1 MSFKQKV
8 LKELHEIWIVT
19 SYFFI
24 CFLVILTL
32 KKLLL
37 AEYQIK
43 IMVLHTALIAAL
55 ITAKVVILLDKTPFG
70 SLFDSQR
77 LIFRVLWRTVAYT
90 AIVFI
95 VTLAEHLFEY
105 YQEQSQLSLALQELW
120 QGRDLYHFLALNI
133 SVGLS
138 LLLYNFY
145 IAIDQSLG
153 RGALKRALLSR

>member
-55 ITAKVVILLDKTPFG
+55 DRKSVV
-70 SLFDSQR
+70 
-77 LIFRVLWRTVAYT
+77 
-90 AIVFI
+90 
-95 VTLAEHLFEY
+95 
-105 YQEQSQLSLALQELW
+105 
-120 QGRDLYHFLALNI
+120 
-133 SVGLS
+133 
-138 LLLYNFY
+138 
-145 IAIDQSLG
+145 
-153 RGALKRALLSR
+153 

>member
-43 IMVLHTALIAAL
+43 MVLHTALIAAL